1 MLGTWGLDPGPGLG
15 SGLVCQESGIVVG
28 EAGAGRSVQGM

>member
-1 MLGTWGLDPGPGLG
+1 MLGTWGLDPSPGLG

-28 EAGAGRSVQGM
+28 EAGGGRSVQGM